1 MKDLNV
7 TATGTELVFREG
19 KAQEVFNPEP
29 LRISGTLD
37 APLKYLQ
44 KRVDLSSSKRLVSG
58 VEQSRCS
65 IVVDRDSMSI
75 KLAVNDRDHFADII
89 TGSLQLH
96 PDFVKL
102 GINSGKY
109 RTPMEMAEFIKMNKA
124 FFENRN
130 EASDLV
136 VQLRKFKAKVDRQ
149 VEAEFNPNKGDKKT
163 VIQQAVETNLPPT
176 FKVCIPIF
184 KGGNKEVLEVETYF
198 NPDDLTCT
206 LICADANEKA
216 QDYKDNA
223 INEILCG
230 ITDITPDIVIM
241 EV

>member
-7 TATGTELVFREG
+7 TAAGTELLFREG
-19 KAQEVFNPEP
+19 KAPEVFNPEP
-29 LRISGTLD
+29 LRVDGTLD
-37 APLKYLQ
+37 APLRYLQ
-44 KRVDLSSSKRLVSG
+44 KRVDMSSERRLVSG

-65 IVVDRDSMSI
+65 IIVNRENMSV

-89 TGSLQLH
+89 MGSLQLH

-109 RTPMEMAEFIKMNKA
+109 RTPLEMAEFINMNKA

-136 VQLRKFKAKVDRQ
+136 VQLRKFKAKVDKQ
-149 VEAEFNPNKGDKKT
+149 VEAEFNPNKGDKKA
-163 VIQQAVETNLPPT
+163 VMQQAVDTNLPPT

-184 KGGNKEVLEVETYF
+184 KGCDKETLEVETYF

-216 QDYKDNA
+216 HDYKNNA
-223 INEILCG
+223 IDKILCEIKEIAPG
-230 ITDITPDIVIM
+230 IAIM